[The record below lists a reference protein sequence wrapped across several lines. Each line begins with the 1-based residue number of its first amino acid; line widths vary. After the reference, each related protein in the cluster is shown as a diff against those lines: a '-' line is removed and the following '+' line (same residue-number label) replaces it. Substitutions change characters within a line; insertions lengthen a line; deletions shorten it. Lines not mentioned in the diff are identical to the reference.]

1 MDFNSQGINQLYPP
15 RIPPPSNYDP
25 VSDRC
30 RRDLG
35 HNQQHNFYRDHH
47 FNPRTMREATEIE
60 IELEKERIREEMIMH
75 EIRKRLYFEDEAKRN
90 QLMERESALPRW
102 GQYFSSPKMEFKSQT
117 SIPLAQGRSLE
128 ERIAIS
134 LEEKI
139 RLNGRFHRGSAGRRI
154 SEPFNPERGASI
166 TGLKRK
172 APGVDAIEL
181 LPNHFLKKKAKE
193 CK

>member
-25 VSDRC
+25 FSDRC

-35 HNQQHNFYRDHH
+35 HNQQHNFYRDHQ
-47 FNPRTMREATEIE
+47 FNPRNMRDAAEIE

-102 GQYFSSPKMEFKSQT
+102 GPYFSSPKMDFKSQT
-117 SIPLAQGRSLE
+117 SIPLAHGRSLE

-154 SEPFNPERGASI
+154 SKPFNPERGESM

-172 APGVDAIEL
+172 APGVEF

-193 CK
+193 EWE